1 MKIPLDYVRI
11 IIIPR
16 IIVMIRGMECIIT
29 YRKELFEYPGYISKR
44 ILYCH
49 AMTVGH
55 ETLREIL

>member
-1 MKIPLDYVRI
+1 MTLDYVRI

-44 ILYCH
+44 IVLSLW
-49 AMTVGH
+49 TVGH
-55 ETLREIL
+55 GTLREIL